1 MKRWITFDLDGTLM
15 QNPFQEWVFPEID
28 AIVAAEAGSATAC
41 DARGEMIAEHERRL
55 ARHMYVE
62 AYDWDDILSGLLER
76 LGLVLAIDIEQLV
89 IKHSCE
95 PKVSLLEEGVLDALA
110 ALKAGGYALAAV
122 TNGYFKFQYPV
133 MQALGLAD
141 LFDAVVTPD
150 RVGFAKPDVRI
161 FDTLCRQGGIAAHV
175 GDRIDHDVCLANR
188 FGTCSVLI
196 DRRLPPEL
204 ADMNPFARAT
214 CEAGKQFCE
223 KKARAEQIS
232 AEPGLWAPM
241 LPKAVIGSL
250 TELAGCLEKR

>member
-1 MKRWITFDLDGTLM
+1 M
-15 QNPFQEWVFPEID
+15 QNPFQEWVFPEI
-28 AIVAAEAGSATAC
+28 AAAVAAKSGSAIAC
-41 DARGEMIAEHERRL
+41 DARGEMVAEHERRL

-62 AYDWDDILSGLLER
+62 AYDWDDILCGLLER
-76 LGLVLAIDIEQLV
+76 LGLTLAIDIEQLV
-89 IKHSCE
+89 IKHSCA
-95 PKVSLLEEGVLDALA
+95 PKVYLLEDGVLDVLA
-110 ALKAGGYALAAV
+110 GLKAEGYALAAV
-122 TNGYFKFQYPV
+122 TNGFFKFQYPV

-161 FDTLCRQGGIAAHV
+161 FETLRRQGGIAAHV

-204 ADMNPFARAT
+204 ADMNPVVRAN
-214 CEAGKQFCE
+214 CEAGKQYCAR
-223 KKARAEQIS
+223 KAQAEPTS
-232 AEPGLWAPM
+232 AETGRSDPL

-250 TELAGCLEKR
+250 KELADCIEKQ